1 MTSQAGGRYEMR
13 DVLGEGGHA
22 TVYRAF
28 DRVRGHD
35 VALKILLPHVSGD
48 ADLRERFAAEA
59 MALASLQHGNIV
71 RVFEI
76 DAHSRWPSFSMEL
89 IEGVTLNDLLATGRG
104 LPPHEVFGL
113 LGSLASAV
121 DYLHAAGLVH
131 RDIKPANVMVDT
143 HGRVVLMDLGIARSL
158 DSGGRTMAGTAVGTP
173 EYMAP
178 EQVRGKPAGPPAD
191 IYALG
196 ILAYQLLAGQ
206 PPFEG
211 DTAFVLHA
219 QAYTKPPP
227 LRERCPGLPAFVYAA
242 VDAAL
247 DKAPERRPESAEVF
261 VQLLA
266 GGRPG
271 TPDPYWHAVQEVQR
285 LTPQRARPA
294 VRSAS
299 HKRVD
304 PPWREQAWPEQ
315 PPAAIASGVGPPTP
329 VRPFAG
335 VPPLVLLVLAALVLV
350 IVLSLFLGLLAATLS
365 ISTPPLAV
373 LRPVAVRPLLAE
385 PQPGPLVALP
395 AARPVAAFA

>member
-131 RDIKPANVMVDT
+131 RDIKPANVMIDT

-158 DSGGRTMAGTAVGTP
+158 DNGGRTMAGTAVGTP

-219 QAYTKPPP
+219 
-227 LRERCPGLPAFVYAA
+227 
-242 VDAAL
+242 
-247 DKAPERRPESAEVF
+247 
-261 VQLLA
+261 
-266 GGRPG
+266 
-271 TPDPYWHAVQEVQR
+271 
-285 LTPQRARPA
+285 
-294 VRSAS
+294 
-299 HKRVD
+299 
-304 PPWREQAWPEQ
+304 
-315 PPAAIASGVGPPTP
+315 
-329 VRPFAG
+329 
-335 VPPLVLLVLAALVLV
+335 
-350 IVLSLFLGLLAATLS
+350 
-365 ISTPPLAV
+365 
-373 LRPVAVRPLLAE
+373 
-385 PQPGPLVALP
+385 
-395 AARPVAAFA
+395 